1 MNKKSKE
8 NIRVAEVLIS
18 QEYYNSSVHCS
29 YYALFQYMKYI
40 LDSQGFCSYKE
51 QDAKTNTK
59 GSHNSIL
66 KELELHI
73 KDAELC
79 WKVRHSFLLCKKL
92 RGIAD
97 YQVTQVVQE
106 ESQKCLD
113 DVRDIIEHLSKC
125 FNI

>member
-1 MNKKSKE
+1 MNKKSEE

-40 LDSQGFCSYKE
+40 LNSQGFCSYQE

-59 GSHNSIL
+59 GSHNNIL

-73 KDAELC
+73 EDAKLR
-79 WKVRHSFLLCKKL
+79 WKVHHSFLLWKKL
-92 RGIAD
+92 RRMAD
-97 YQVTQVVQE
+97 YQVTQVVQG

-113 DVRDIIEHLSKC
+113 CVHNMITELNQY